1 VRGKLV
7 VICVLV
13 ALPALLTA
21 GAAAAK
27 RQPHARHPAHA
38 KRPAHKK
45 HAPGPEAHGLVNLW
59 PITYRAHDG
68 KPRRAFVSLPLWY
81 GPKNNPPLPL
91 VISPHGRGVTA
102 HANAR
107 LWGNLPE
114 EGGFAVI
121 SPDGA
126 GRKLDNYSWGSL
138 GQIEDLSRMP
148 QIARLTLPWL
158 KLDTRRIYAVGGSM
172 GGQETLLLLARY
184 PRLLAGA
191 AAFDSVTDLARQYRS
206 FPRIPC
212 KHGCRSWDGNLGRE
226 LQSLAR
232 EEIGGTPK
240 TRPLAYAVRSP
251 ITYARSIAASCVP
264 LQLWWSLSDRIVVDQ
279 QQQSGAL
286 FRKIRELNPRDPVA
300 AYVGYWAHSAE
311 MKASNRLP
319 LALVR
324 LGLLTSDQTKQS
336 RGLRFS
342 PPPNPADCRR

>member
-7 VICVLV
+7 VLLALV

-21 GAAAAK
+21 GPATADSKPK
-27 RQPHARHPAHA
+27 RKQPAHV
-38 KRPAHKK
+38 KHRPKPK
-45 HAPGPEAHGLVNLW
+45 PEHRGLVTLW

-68 KPRRAFVSLPLWY
+68 KPRRAFVSLPSWY
-81 GPKNNPPLPL
+81 GPRHDPPLPL
-91 VISPHGRGVTA
+91 VISPHGRGVSA

-107 LWGNLPE
+107 LWGGLPAR
-114 EGGFAVI
+114 GGFAVI

-148 QIARLTLPWL
+148 QIARLTVPWL
-158 KLDTRRIYAVGGSM
+158 RIDTRRVYAVGGSM

-264 LQLWWSLSDRIVVDQ
+264 LQLWWSLSDRIVADQ

-286 FRKIRELNPRDPVA
+286 FRRIRELNPHDPVSSF
-300 AYVGYWAHSAE
+300 VGSWAHSAE
-311 MKASNRLP
+311 MKSSSRLP
-319 LALVR
+319 LALEQ
-324 LGLLTSDQTKQS
+324 LGLLASDQSKLTW
-336 RGLRFS
+336 GLHFT
-342 PPPNPADCRR
+342 PPPDPASCRR